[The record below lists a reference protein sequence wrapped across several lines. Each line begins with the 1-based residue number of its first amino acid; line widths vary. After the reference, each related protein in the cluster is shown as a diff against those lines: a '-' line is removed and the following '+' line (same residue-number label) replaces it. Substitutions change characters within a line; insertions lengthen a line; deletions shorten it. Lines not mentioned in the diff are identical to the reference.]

1 MTSFATLAN
10 EHGKESHDEK
20 EFDVSEMI
28 MHHVKDAHEW
38 HLWGPEHGGTAIYL
52 PVILKT
58 DEGIKTFSSSHLY
71 HGEIIHE
78 GENHYYKGVGP
89 AEGFGM
95 FHEKI
100 YALDEHGALHFE
112 DGHVLS
118 LIHI

>member
-52 PVILKT
+52 PVQRFK
-58 DEGIKTFSSSHLY
+58 KAS
-71 HGEIIHE
+71 
-78 GENHYYKGVGP
+78 VGQV
-89 AEGFGM
+89 
-95 FHEKI
+95 
-100 YALDEHGALHFE
+100 YADSRRF
-112 DGHVLS
+112 
-118 LIHI
+118 I